1 MKRGSKMLRR
11 LSRRR
16 PSSTP
21 LGLTA
26 QETKLSLL
34 CEADIF
40 QGLSPGDMQEIERMT
55 IMTTAKKGRV
65 IYSPESRGEVLFILK
80 KGRVQ
85 LYRLAEDG
93 RRLVTAILEAGS
105 IFGEMPMLSQRM
117 AGSTA
122 EALEDCT
129 ICVMSKNDVEHLIAS
144 KPSVALN
151 VVHVLATRNSELE
164 ERLERQAFQ
173 SVHERLAATLLRL
186 AGDELEIRDVSHQQ
200 IGETIGA
207 SRETVTRALGDFRSQ
222 GLIEIGRS
230 HIVIRDRSRLASLAH
245 T

>member
-1 MKRGSKMLRR
+1 VLRR
-11 LSRRR
+11 LSGRK
-16 PSSTP
+16 PSTVP
-21 LGLTA
+21 LAIEA
-26 QETKLSLL
+26 QESKLSLL

-40 QGLSPGDMQEIERMT
+40 QGLSPLDMQEVERMT
-55 IMTTAKKGRV
+55 TMTTARKGRI
-65 IYSPESRGEVLFILK
+65 IYSPGTSGEVLFILK

-93 RRLVTAILEAGS
+93 RRLVTAILESGS

-122 EALEDCT
+122 EALDECT
-129 ICVMSKNDVEHLIAS
+129 LCVMSKNDVEHLIAS

-151 VVHVLATRNSELE
+151 VVHLLATRNAELE

-173 SVHERLAATLLRL
+173 SVHERLAAILLRL
-186 AGDELEIRDVSHQQ
+186 ADDANEIRDVSHQQ

-222 GLIEIGRS
+222 GWIEIGRS
-230 HIVIRDRSRLASLAH
+230 RIVVLNRRGIESLAH
-245 T
+245 TGDAV

>member
-1 MKRGSKMLRR
+1 MLRR
-11 LSRRR
+11 LSRRK
-16 PSSTP
+16 PATTP
-21 LGLTA
+21 LSLEI
-26 QETKLSLL
+26 QESKLSLL

-40 QGLSPGDMQEIERMT
+40 QGLSTADMQEIERMT
-55 IMTTAKKGRV
+55 TMTTARKGRI
-65 IYSPESRGEVLFILK
+65 IYTPGSSGEVLFILK

-105 IFGEMPMLSQRM
+105 IFGEMPMLSQHM

-122 EALEDCT
+122 EALDDCT
-129 ICVMSKNDVEHLIAS
+129 VCVMSKHDVELLIAS

-151 VVHVLATRNSELE
+151 VVHFLANRNAELE

-173 SVHERLAATLLRL
+173 SVHERLAAMLLRL
-186 AGDELEIRDVSHQQ
+186 AEDSKEIKDVSHQQ

-207 SRETVTRALGDFRSQ
+207 SRETVTRALGDFRNQ

-230 HIVIRDRSRLASLAH
+230 RLVILNRYGLEALAH
-245 T
+245 TENVP